1 MIEEAL
7 GYAFIHLSITYQNGI
22 MKTEE
27 FP

>member
-7 GYAFIHLSITYQNGI
+7 GYAFIHLNIIYQNGI
-22 MKTEE
+22 IKTKE